1 LFILAFSKSSRL
13 LDHSLPCDDLLPQ
26 EHLVPEQNLPWYK
39 GITRYQWL
47 VLTIASL
54 GWVFDIFEGQ
64 IFVASMR
71 EAMPALLGAL
81 ADERMVDKWNAL
93 AFASFLLGGAF
104 GGVGFGVLSDKIGR
118 STTMIVTILFYSL
131 FTCLT
136 AFAQEAWHM
145 VLLRFLVAM
154 GVGGEW
160 AVASAMVAEVMPKR
174 SRPIM
179 SSIFHGSSVFGT
191 ILAAAAGA
199 FVVGNPALGESAWR
213 WGFAIGV
220 VPAFLTLFV
229 RWKLKEPEQWVRARE
244 LGKADREQR
253 TGQLSHLFHQEHL
266 RNTLVGVSLASI
278 GLVTFWGGHI
288 YGKDALLRLAQQR
301 ILVAAGV
308 DADALNAW
316 EQSPDS
322 SLLRDGK
329 MEIVN
334 DNGTLVTMEWDDET
348 LDLAEQAAE
357 AEGGKLLRVTPSPGT
372 PGVQQGNVRVPY
384 RRGGTATI
392 QVGSTEHRVVIP
404 ASSEKVNT
412 TRFQKAVLARH
423 KPEMKRAEMLSM
435 LLNTLGG
442 GLGLVL
448 FGTISN
454 RLGRK
459 GAFIFYHAIAFVM
472 MILLFKVLIPG
483 GASALVLSITLPVF
497 GFFTLGMHA
506 GYAVYFPELYPT
518 RLRGT
523 GAGFC
528 FNMGRLATAAAFF
541 GFFLF
546 PVDSVSKALMLSP
559 LYLVGCGVVC
569 FGRETRGQEL
579 PE

>member
-1 LFILAFSKSSRL
+1 M
-13 LDHSLPCDDLLPQ
+13 
-26 EHLVPEQNLPWYK
+26 PEQNLAWYK

-54 GWVFDIFEGQ
+54 GWVFDVFEGQ

-71 EAMPALLGAL
+71 EAMPELLGL
-81 ADERMVDKWNAL
+81 VVGHEDVMRWSNL

-104 GGVGFGVLSDKIGR
+104 GGVAFGVLSDKIGR
-118 STTMIVTILFYSL
+118 SSTMIVTILFYSL
-131 FTCLT
+131 FTCVT

-145 VLLRFLVAM
+145 VALRFLVAM

-191 ILAAAAGA
+191 LLAAAAGA

-220 VPAFLTLFV
+220 VPACLTLFV

-244 LGKADREQR
+244 LGKTDRAQQ
-253 TGQLSHLFHQEHL
+253 TGKISHLFQGEHL
-266 RNTLVGVSLASI
+266 RSILVGVSLASI

-288 YGKDALLRLAQQR
+288 YGKNVLLRHAQQVV
-301 ILVAAGV
+301 L
-308 DADALNAW
+308 
-316 EQSPDS
+316 
-322 SLLRDGK
+322 
-329 MEIVN
+329 
-334 DNGTLVTMEWDDET
+334 DEEGI
-348 LDLAEQAAE
+348 AEGASNEVKQAAF
-357 AEGGKLLRVTPSPGT
+357 ALHK
-372 PGVQQGNVRVPY
+372 
-384 RRGGTATI
+384 
-392 QVGSTEHRVVIP
+392 
-404 ASSEKVNT
+404 SE
-412 TRFQKAVLARH
+412 L
-423 KPEMKRAEMLSM
+423 KRAEMLSM
-435 LLNTLGG
+435 VLNTIGG

-454 RLGRK
+454 RIGRR

-472 MILLFKVLIPG
+472 MILLFMVLVPSN
-483 GASALVLSITLPVF
+483 APALVLAITLPIF

-506 GYAVYFPELYPT
+506 GYAVYFPELFPT

-528 FNMGRLATAAAFF
+528 FNMGRLATAAAFV
-541 GFFLF
+541 FFAYLPDLLENDALMLSSEF
-546 PVDSVSKALMLSP
+546 KTMMLTPESKAIMLSP
-559 LYLVGCGVVC
+559 LYLVGCVVVL
-569 FGRETRGQEL
+569 FGRETRDQEL